1 MEDKQ
6 SELYIKLKHLLA
18 HYYPEVKRSSATH
31 HQNTDTAKVPIIIE
45 TCKPNKTNLK
55 VLQDI

>member
-45 TCKPNKTNLK
+45 NCKPNKTNVK
-55 VLQDI
+55 VL